1 MNKLGKD
8 YNDPEWEKLLNQ
20 MSPDEMA
27 KLVVLGGY
35 CTQAVESIGKIWL
48 RDNDGPMGLTRSN
61 ASVTETSKWT
71 WFPMSGLIGNSWNKE
86 LAYEYGKAVANEGLL
101 LVFMVGMHL
110 EQT

>member
-35 CTQAVESIGKIWL
+35 CTQAVEFHQKDFFLS
-48 RDNDGPMGLTRSN
+48 
-61 ASVTETSKWT
+61 
-71 WFPMSGLIGNSWNKE
+71 
-86 LAYEYGKAVANEGLL
+86 LL
-101 LVFMVGMHL
+101 QVHTNH
-110 EQT
+110 EHQ